1 MKCKPFFVRYTD
13 AWILG
18 PAASIDTREF
28 RIGLGL
34 IFGEVGLCFMSQKPF
49 GYGCSGCGA
58 IGEAPLDQL
67 PPGWEKR
74 YRSINVKPPDDT
86 YFFLCPNCI
95 AKGTKTEG

>member
-1 MKCKPFFVRYTD
+1 MKCHPFFVRYTD

-34 IFGEVGLCFMSQKPF
+34 ILCEVGLCFKSEKPF

-58 IGEAPLDQL
+58 IGEAPVDQL
-67 PPGWEKR
+67 PPGWEKKHR
-74 YRSINVKPPDDT
+74 RDST
-86 YFFLCPNCI
+86 YYFLCPTCL
-95 AKGTKTEG
+95 KEGRLDE